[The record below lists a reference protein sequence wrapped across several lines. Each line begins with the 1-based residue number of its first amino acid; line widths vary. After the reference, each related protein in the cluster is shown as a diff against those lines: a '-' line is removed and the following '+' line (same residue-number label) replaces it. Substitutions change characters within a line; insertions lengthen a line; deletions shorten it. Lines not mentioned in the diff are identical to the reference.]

1 VRGVQNTDGRR
12 SGLPDANT
20 QEKTVSSLPSSP
32 PEPPDPKP
40 FLTLHTVVVLLVA
53 FAIGSTVGGL
63 TYLNGTPVPGATLA
77 GLLSAGGSVPVLRH
91 LIQ

>member
-1 VRGVQNTDGRR
+1 M
-12 SGLPDANT
+12 
-20 QEKTVSSLPSSP
+20 SSAPSP
-32 PEPPDPKP
+32 RPEPPDPKP